1 MPFYKKLNF
10 KIILKKKY
18 HLLNHRYKGLLM
30 QYNLSL
36 KKINL
41 IKIKF

>member
-1 MPFYKKLNF
+1 MPLIKLNF
-10 KIILKKKY
+10 KIIPKKNIFID
-18 HLLNHRYKGLLM
+18 HHYKVNI
-30 QYNLSL
+30 QYNLNL